1 MSAKHKR
8 RRTRRRKNNHLNFAF
23 FISNSFPVHLYII
36 YHISFAYIHLFH
48 RRMSA
53 ILPSP
58 SNTRLVTIAA
68 HVDHG
73 KTTLADSLCEHNGII
88 SERLAGTVRYL
99 DSMEEEQRRG
109 ITIRSSAIG
118 LKHNYK
124 PIKSKKNP
132 NNNTATLGQSQ
143 GQTQTPGQ
151 QMVIHLIDSPGHVDF
166 SMEVSSALQI
176 CDGAILLVD
185 VVEGMCARTQSILRE
200 AYSQRL
206 VPVLVLNKIDRL
218 CTDLG
223 LTLNESYVRIRN
235 VIENVN
241 AAASNMIRS
250 ARAQALDREY
260 DNSQNNPLDH
270 KHEHDDP
277 VDDDDDEG
285 VQDDELE
292 IIWNFDPVK
301 GNVVFT
307 SALFGWGFTIPSL
320 ARTLFK
326 SNTILLKPPLMRQYL
341 FGDFKYRTDNGK
353 VIKWKQNDD
362 SPTMFAEYGL
372 KPMWDIMM
380 GISAA
385 QTSLGLESVLFGG
398 GGGLGGGGRSHGSK
412 GVKKD
417 LKIKATTVGMA
428 DDVMGALHIG
438 CTTSPTAAQSLQVP
452 NTIEE
457 LQQVLNNSNASCE
470 ETILRALLRRHRP
483 LSDAVLDAVCD
494 VCPSPA
500 EASTKFRTGPLS
512 LVPRVESLLDEKI
525 NVEFQKVQNAVKY
538 CVHSSDPSA
547 ITVAHC
553 CKFISTDR
561 AHINDPELFSHLDNL
576 MGADD
581 GDGVGIG
588 GGIILGVARV
598 MCGTLCSKDLE
609 YYCFGPKHKDSM
621 DENVPKRRVRLYL
634 LMGSAYIR
642 VNKVPAGHICAV
654 HGLEELQLKTMT
666 LSSSPCGMHLNAFNQ
681 GLQPLVKVNVEAVSN
696 SGKTWPCFSIL
707 V

>member
-1 MSAKHKR
+1 MSA
-8 RRTRRRKNNHLNFAF
+8 N
-23 FISNSFPVHLYII
+23 
-36 YHISFAYIHLFH
+36 
-48 RRMSA
+48 
-53 ILPSP
+53 LPLP

-124 PIKSKKNP
+124 PVKGNKKVEQQK
-132 NNNTATLGQSQ
+132 GQ
-143 GQTQTPGQ
+143 GQGQ

-206 VPVLVLNKIDRL
+206 VPILVLNKIDRL

-260 DNSQNNPLDH
+260 DLTLNRQNGVH
-270 KHEHDDP
+270 HDDENN
-277 VDDDDDEG
+277 DNNNDCGG

-292 IIWNFDPVK
+292 MIWNFDPGR

-320 ARTLFK
+320 ARALFK
-326 SNTILLKPPLMRQYL
+326 SNTIHLKPPLMRQYL

-380 GISAA
+380 GISTA

-398 GGGLGGGGRSHGSK
+398 NTYHPQNPDLQGA
-412 GVKKD
+412 KKD

-428 DDVMGALHIG
+428 DDVMGALHVG
-438 CTTSPTAAQSLQVP
+438 CTTSLTAAQSLQVP
-452 NTIEE
+452 KTIQE

-500 EASTKFRTGPLS
+500 EASSKFRIGPLS
-512 LVPRVESLLDEKI
+512 LVPRVESLSDESI
-525 NVEFQKVQNAVKY
+525 NVEYKKVQNAVKH
-538 CVHSSDPSA
+538 CIHSSDPSA

-561 AHINDPELFSHLDNL
+561 AHINDPELFSHLDSL
-576 MGADD
+576 G
-581 GDGVGIG
+581 GEDGVGTSA
-588 GGIILGVARV
+588 GIILGVARV
-598 MCGTLCSKDLE
+598 MCGTLCSKDIE
-609 YYCFGPKHKDSM
+609 YYCFGPKHNDSV
-621 DENVPKRRVRLYL
+621 DEHVPKRRVRLYL

-654 HGLEELQLKTMT
+654 YGLEELQLKTMT
-666 LSSSPCGMHLNAFNQ
+666 LSSSPSGMHLNAFNQ

-696 SGKTWPCFSIL
+696 SGKI
-707 V
+707 